1 MTRRLVC
8 SGGPLD
14 GVELPFAW
22 PLDERIRLEF
32 NGRAHRYILE
42 DAPKLHLGGN
52 LTLTYRYEGPSSR
65 VGA

>member
-1 MTRRLVC
+1 M
-8 SGGPLD
+8 D

-42 DAPKLHLGGN
+42 DTPKMHLGGN